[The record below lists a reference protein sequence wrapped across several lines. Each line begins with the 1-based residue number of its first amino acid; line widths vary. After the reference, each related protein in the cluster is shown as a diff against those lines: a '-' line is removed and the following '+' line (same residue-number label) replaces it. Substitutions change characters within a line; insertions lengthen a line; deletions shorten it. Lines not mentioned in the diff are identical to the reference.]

1 MAYLP
6 HTAADVQQMLES
18 IGAASVEDLFR
29 SIPAA
34 LRLKSPLALPPA
46 RREAEILREMEQL
59 ASKNRRIDDRPTCL
73 GGGAYHR
80 FIPAA
85 VDYLSSRG
93 EFNTSYTPYQPEASQ
108 GTLQAIFEYQSM
120 IARLTGMEIANAS
133 MYEGATAL
141 AEAIL
146 MAYSIHQKGRRALVS
161 GGVHPEYRQVIET
174 YFRRHPIALETL
186 PLGPEGRIDP
196 AGLQSKIEEAGD
208 VFAVVIQSPNFFG
221 SVEDG
226 RAIGEV
232 LGTLPGAAAAAADP
246 ERPLLIA
253 SVEPISLALLE
264 PPGSYGADAAVGD
277 GQGLGND
284 PAYGGPSFGFFA
296 TRKSHVRKVPGRIV
310 GETRD
315 RDGRRGYVLTFQTRE
330 QHIRRERATSNIC
343 TNQGLLCLRGAMYLS
358 LLGESGLA
366 KVAERSLRAAH
377 LAQKRLTSLPGVRP
391 VFSAPFFHEFALSL

>member
-6 HTAADVQQMLES
+6 HTAADVKQMLES
-18 IGAASVEDLFR
+18 VGAASVEDLFR
-29 SIPAA
+29 SIPVDVRLQRPLELPAA
-34 LRLKSPLALPPA
+34 RS
-46 RREAEILREMEQL
+46 EAEILREMERM
-59 ASKNRRIDDRPTCL
+59 ASKNRRVDDRPTFL
-73 GGGAYHR
+73 GAGVYHR

-146 MAYSIHQKGRRALVS
+146 MAYSIHGKGRRALVS
-161 GGVHPEYRQVIET
+161 AGVHPEYREGIQT
-174 YFRRHPIALETL
+174 YFRRHPIGLETL
-186 PLGPEGRIDP
+186 PLGPEGRTDP
-196 AGLQSKIEEAGD
+196 GGLRSKLEEADD

-221 SVEDG
+221 SIEDG
-226 RAIGEV
+226 RAIGEAA
-232 LGTLPGAAAAAADP
+232 GALPGASEPAP
-246 ERPLLIA
+246 GRPLLIP

-264 PPGSYGADAAVGD
+264 PPGSWGADAAVGD